1 LNEGASS
8 SFQPLAGDDR
18 RFSGGA
24 AASFKRGRSRARIS
38 AGSHQTEVIVFPTLL
53 AKAFATYRRRRQLTL
68 ELGRLSDH
76 QLNDIGITRHDLFA
90 PERSTIGDRHDHQ

>member
-8 SFQPLAGDDR
+8 SFQPLAGDDH
-18 RFSGGA
+18 RFSDGA
-24 AASFKRGRSRARIS
+24 AASFKRGRSQARIS
-38 AGSHQTEVIVFPTLL
+38 AASHQTEVIVFPTRL

-76 QLNDIGITRHDLFA
+76 QLSDIGVTRHDLFVSQ
-90 PERSTIGDRHDHQ
+90 RSTMGDRHDRQ